1 MVVLLRNTAAAVAA
15 LTTYKTFNLQK
26 KGEKKGEKRR
36 KKKEKKKRKQLPSD
50 SMSKKLHE
58 DDFEIMNS
66 KTTFQVPYEKWL
78 MHNLYFRGNV

>member
-1 MVVLLRNTAAAVAA
+1 
-15 LTTYKTFNLQK
+15 
-26 KGEKKGEKRR
+26 
-36 KKKEKKKRKQLPSD
+36 
-50 SMSKKLHE
+50 MSKKLHE